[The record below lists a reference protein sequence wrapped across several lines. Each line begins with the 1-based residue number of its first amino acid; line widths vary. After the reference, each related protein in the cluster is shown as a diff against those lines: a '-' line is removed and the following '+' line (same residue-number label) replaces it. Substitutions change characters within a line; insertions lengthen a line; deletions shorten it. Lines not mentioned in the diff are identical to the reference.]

1 MSWPKPSLVL
11 TCVALTISLALA
23 ADWLAAEWLDFG
35 SPLARFCLFTLSL
48 GFLATWLVS
57 AFRRQRE
64 MGDEALAEL
73 ELLSHLDNR
82 RLSIGAFEP
91 RLADLRPGTAWV
103 KTVRRLHDRL
113 GGLARRLDELERE
126 RALFEGRARR
136 HEAQTQR
143 MNSILSALAEPVL
156 VIDKRDEL
164 VLANSS
170 ANALFA
176 IDADNVEQ
184 RALATL
190 VHCEKLV
197 ELLTQTR
204 QCKAFTQRSC
214 EVEIT
219 DRDGAAHWYR
229 VTARNIPT
237 QPGQSDPDGTSQGVV
252 ALLHDVSAQKTIQKR
267 NAELVSAVSHEMRT
281 PLAGIKAYAELL
293 ADGEAQDE
301 QTEKQ
306 FLNVIG
312 AQTER
317 LQSLVDDLV
326 ELARIEAD
334 LAGAARR
341 VQPLDALLEEAVRVV
356 RPQAEAKGVEL
367 GVELKGADACVLADG
382 PMITQ
387 AALHLLSNAVKYT
400 PRGGRVFLRGGNAG
414 QGLAFEVEDTGV
426 GLSREDCQKVFEK
439 FYRVPKD
446 KDMAGGTGLGLPLV
460 RHIVEDVHGGRI
472 AVQSTPGQGSRFSVF
487 LPCAQP
493 KGSAAP
499 A

>member
-1 MSWPKPSLVL
+1 
-11 TCVALTISLALA
+11 
-23 ADWLAAEWLDFG
+23 
-35 SPLARFCLFTLSL
+35 
-48 GFLATWLVS
+48 
-57 AFRRQRE
+57 
-64 MGDEALAEL
+64 
-73 ELLSHLDNR
+73 
-82 RLSIGAFEP
+82 
-91 RLADLRPGTAWV
+91 
-103 KTVRRLHDRL
+103 
-113 GGLARRLDELERE
+113 
-126 RALFEGRARR
+126 
-136 HEAQTQR
+136 
-143 MNSILSALAEPVL
+143 
-156 VIDKRDEL
+156 
-164 VLANSS
+164 
-170 ANALFA
+170 
-176 IDADNVEQ
+176 
-184 RALATL
+184 
-190 VHCEKLV
+190 
-197 ELLTQTR
+197 
-204 QCKAFTQRSC
+204 
-214 EVEIT
+214 
-219 DRDGAAHWYR
+219 
-229 VTARNIPT
+229 
-237 QPGQSDPDGTSQGVV
+237 
-252 ALLHDVSAQKTIQKR
+252 
-267 NAELVSAVSHEMRT
+267 MRT

-341 VQPLDALLEEAVRVV
+341 VQPLDALLEEAVRAV

-400 PRGGRVFLRGGNAG
+400 PRGGRVFLRGGSAG

-493 KGSAAP
+493 KGSAAS